1 MADTATLY
9 DENRLKL
16 AQLVRGL
23 SDKQLITAV
32 PATPGW
38 TIRDII
44 SHLAGDVSSVA
55 SGDFPGQFFSAFGEP
70 DAVVSLNEWTSEHV
84 RSRSDLSL
92 NEVLEEWEANATAVT
107 DMMRGEKPWPEGI
120 PPIADRILLT
130 DLGVHQQDIYGALGI
145 ERDREGPLVKMGA
158 AGYVA
163 VVLGFRLPS
172 AGLPPLRVLAGDS
185 ERVSG
190 EGEVGATVSAS
201 RFELFRA
208 LSGRRSPE
216 QIRAYD
222 WDGDPE
228 PYIPF
233 FYPYGAR
240 EEALVE

>member
-1 MADTATLY
+1 MADTAALY
-9 DENRLKL
+9 DENRLTL

-23 SDKQLITAV
+23 SNEQLLTAV

-44 SHLAGDVSSVA
+44 GHLAGDAASVA
-55 SGDFPGQFFSAFGEP
+55 TGDFPQQFFAAFGEP
-70 DAVVSLNEWTSEHV
+70 DAVVSLNEWTNDHV
-84 RSRSDLSL
+84 RSRNDLSL
-92 NEVLEEWEANATAVT
+92 SEVLEEWETNAASIA
-107 DMMRGEKPWPEGI
+107 DMMRGDKPWPEGI
-120 PPIADRILLT
+120 PVIADRVLLT
-130 DLGVHQQDIYGALGI
+130 DLGVHQQDIYGALGVQ
-145 ERDREGPLVKMGA
+145 RDREGPLVKMGA

-163 VVLGFRLPS
+163 VLGFRLPP
-172 AGLPPLRVLAGDS
+172 AGLAPLRIRAGDS

-208 LSGRRSPE
+208 FSGRRSTE
-216 QIRAYD
+216 QIKGYE
-222 WDGDPE
+222 WEGDPE

-233 FYPYGAR
+233 FYPYGPR